1 VRRFLFVMIVGLLF
15 GLLAGCDEK
24 NGENADG
31 IVGPSIDVH
40 CAGLARQG
48 LGDTTV
54 KVTCPPQS
62 P

>member
-1 VRRFLFVMIVGLLF
+1 MTGLKIALLVLSLFVLTS
-15 GLLAGCDEK
+15 CDEK

-31 IVGPSIDVH
+31 IVGPAIDVH